1 MRSFVMNGILWNV
14 CYVDP
19 YDDRLIDRTGVGK
32 LAVTDPGTCQIYLS
46 TELINDRVMWE
57 RVIMHELAHCVMI
70 SYDLIGTLHTYVKRR
85 YWFEAEESLCNFIA
99 NYSDM
104 VTDLT
109 EYLSLN

>member
-1 MRSFVMNGILWNV
+1 MRSFVMNSILWNV

-70 SYDLIGTLHTYVKRR
+70 SYDLLGTLHTYVKRR

-99 NYSDM
+99 NYSGM